1 MSFVYEDDAS
11 ALTSVEQKVW
21 VVLPYVRL
29 GSIDPVLTLLPA
41 PPVEGH
47 TLVEKLQVL
56 WNTSKQK
63 VLLSSKGALSFLL
76 LNLLYLVPKGGFE
89 EESPQ

>member
-29 GSIDPVLTLLPA
+29 GSIDPVLTLLQA